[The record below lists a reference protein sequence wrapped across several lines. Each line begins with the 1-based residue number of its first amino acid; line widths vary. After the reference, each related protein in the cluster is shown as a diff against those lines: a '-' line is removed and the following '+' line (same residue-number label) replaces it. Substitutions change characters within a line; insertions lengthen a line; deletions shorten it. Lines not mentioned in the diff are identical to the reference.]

1 MQNLLLSLAAC
12 ENDGIQADYCV
23 VGSGP
28 AGSVIACELA
38 RRGKDV
44 LLLEA
49 GGPFTPAVEDSINEI
64 DIEGRQGLASRRAAL
79 LGGSS
84 NIWGG
89 LVSALEPSDFAA
101 TDMAS
106 GLGWPI
112 SFADLEP
119 YYRRACR
126 LMNLDWR
133 SLDPSQGARRFCF
146 GSPDLA
152 KKKFAISDPPFS
164 MRRHVESIVHG
175 YQRGRLRVLTDAAV
189 AKINITPE
197 GVVQSVN
204 VISPARL
211 VLKVE
216 ARIFVIA
223 AGGIETPRLLLSSN
237 DVQTDGIGNGFGLVG
252 RYFSTHP
259 KGELGCL
266 RLNRQ
271 LSRRTRN
278 AFHTVISGAKGYVGT
293 GLSPSHIKD
302 HGQLNHYVQL
312 SPLWLV
318 SVDAFLDRLRR
329 KAHKNQGYVAAVH
342 PGLNTVRSLRRKGL
356 DILTTLAP
364 RQLTDRACVLTGHFD
379 QLPQHQNRITLSAQ
393 RDNMGYPKVDVH
405 WRFSAFDRTSIAHFF
420 ETLRLAFRRNDI
432 GTLEGDISR
441 RLDEGD
447 FTAFHSHHL
456 GATRMSADEKSGV
469 VDPAGK
475 VFSTTNLYL
484 CGPSV
489 FSTYGFSNPFLT
501 TVALAYRLADHL
513 TKCL

>member
-1 MQNLLLSLAAC
+1 MQNLLLSLAAY
-12 ENDGIQADYCV
+12 ENDRIQADYCV

-44 LLLEA
+44 LMLEA
-49 GGPFTPAVEDSINEI
+49 GGPNTPVVEDSINEI
-64 DIEGRQGLASRRAAL
+64 DIEGRQGLSSRRAAL

-89 LVSALEPSDFAA
+89 LVSALEPSDFPAK
-101 TDMAS
+101 DMSS

-112 SFADLEP
+112 SFTDLEP

-126 LMNLDWR
+126 LMDLDWR

-146 GSPDLA
+146 GSRDLA
-152 KKKFAISDPPFS
+152 RKKFAVSDPPFS

-211 VLKVE
+211 LLKVE

-237 DVQTDGIGNGFGLVG
+237 DVQTEGIGNRLGLVG

-266 RLNRQ
+266 HLNRQ
-271 LSRRTRN
+271 LSRRTRD
-278 AFHTVISGAKGYVGT
+278 ALYTVISGAKGYVGT
-293 GLSPSHIKD
+293 GLSPNIIEG
-302 HGQLNHYVQL
+302 HGQLNHYAQL
-312 SPLWLV
+312 SPFWHG
-318 SVDAFLDRLRR
+318 SVDAVLDRLRR
-329 KAHKNQGYVAAVH
+329 KALQKQGYVAAVR
-342 PGLNTVRSLRRKGL
+342 PRLITMGLRRKGL
-356 DILTTLAP
+356 GILTAITP
-364 RQLTDRACVLTGHFD
+364 RHLTERACILTGHFD
-379 QLPQHQNRITLSAQ
+379 QLPQHQNRITLSSQ
-393 RDNMGYPKVDVH
+393 RDRLGYPKVDVY
-405 WRFSAFDRTSIAHFF
+405 WRFSAFDRASIAHFF
-420 ETLRLAFRRNDI
+420 ETLRLAFRRSDI

-441 RLDEGD
+441 RLEEGE

-456 GATRMSADEKSGV
+456 GATRMAADEKSGV

-475 VFSTTNLYL
+475 VFSTRNLYL